1 MTNIV
6 NNYSDKSLISKSTSN
21 NFAKGVNYFNDFS
34 KVNAVKN
41 NNYYQKTVS
50 IRDKTIQEIKTE
62 IQKRW
67 IESPVFYEFTFLKER
82 EINNWEEKK
91 IFKKLYNQTTENEI
105 IYSIKRKYINEEEF
119 KKENNI
125 TEIREKLSTFIDGIY
140 SNQTFKNEETIKKF
154 ASFDID
160 LERFCFWFNA
170 GGQYVFPEYENY
182 TKEIALS
189 YKNQSHKL
197 AKDYKVKIENRALTN
212 EELSL
217 NLNELKLNHQMI
229 INQTLDKIK
238 IRKRFVDLAKK
249 NKEVEKIYDLYPK
262 RISKTY
268 KKEELYFAY
277 LNLYDSVTSKDITED
292 TIVDEMLAIQRKMI
306 QIVDLNTGK
315 LERIIKKE
323 NDEKLV
329 AKAILDFQV
338 Q

>member
-1 MTNIV
+1 
-6 NNYSDKSLISKSTSN
+6 
-21 NFAKGVNYFNDFS
+21 
-34 KVNAVKN
+34 
-41 NNYYQKTVS
+41 YYQKTVS
-50 IRDKTIQEIKTE
+50 VRNKTIQEIKTE

-91 IFKKLYNQTTENEI
+91 IFNKLYNQTNEKEI
-105 IYSIKRKYINEEEF
+105 IYSINRKYINKKDFE
-119 KKENNI
+119 KENNI
-125 TEIREKLSTFIDGIY
+125 SEIREKLNTFIDAIY
-140 SNQTFKNEETIKKF
+140 SNQSFKNEENTKKF
-154 ASFDID
+154 AAFDVD

-170 GGQYVFPEYENY
+170 DRQYIFPDDENY
-182 TKEIALS
+182 TKEIVQF
-189 YKNQSHKL
+189 YKNNSRQL
-197 AKDYKVKIENRALTN
+197 AKNYKAKIEDKALTN

-217 NLNELKLNHQMI
+217 NLNEIKLNYQMI
-229 INQTLDKIK
+229 ITQTLDKIK

-262 RISKTY
+262 RVSKTY
-268 KKEELYFAY
+268 KKEELYFTY

-306 QIVDLNTGK
+306 QIVDQNTGK